1 MFNLADRS
9 VEWTVDMADI
19 DTVMSTETNNDV
31 NLLLKEESKFKLLR
45 QKNVTIE
52 CANRSEK

>member
-1 MFNLADRS
+1 
-9 VEWTVDMADI
+9 MADI